1 MTILN
6 IYKNSVSSKFI
17 NLAIKGIIQNI
28 LQFFEPDKHED
39 NYQPSSLRPPRAFYG
54 KYQYFKN
61 FNIDDAN
68 ICKQLFKKRTYF
80 FYNYIRGNKYNYV
93 FTNVSLFIMDFNFKI
108 VDGVDYFVIFC
119 INYENDK
126 IEIIYN
132 QIIDNSQS
140 YIISNEGKE
149 NIDKIY
155 HILMEQYKSNADEIL
170 FIN

>member
-1 MTILN
+1 
-6 IYKNSVSSKFI
+6 
-17 NLAIKGIIQNI
+17 
-28 LQFFEPDKHED
+28 
-39 NYQPSSLRPPRAFYG
+39 
-54 KYQYFKN
+54 
-61 FNIDDAN
+61 
-68 ICKQLFKKRTYF
+68 
-80 FYNYIRGNKYNYV
+80 
-93 FTNVSLFIMDFNFKI
+93 MDFNFKI
-108 VDGVDYFVIFC
+108 IDGVDYFVIFC